1 MSMSRCQPVMAT
13 MVTSTKPARK
23 TSPGEGPKVPG
34 PNGNGSKRHDGF
46 PGPDSRGNRYRIGM
60 WVGLASVAMMFT
72 SLSSAYIV
80 RSASSND
87 WTPLPMPRVLLLSTA
102 LLVGSSVTLE
112 AARRR
117 LRAGLGAAYKQ
128 WLAITVVLGL
138 AFVAAQLVAWRQLAR
153 QGIYLASNPHS
164 SFFYLLT
171 GAHGVHLL
179 GGLLGLT
186 FLWLRWRRPM
196 NDTTETTS
204 TVKRKAATDA
214 VTVYWHFMDALWIY
228 LFLLLFLWR

>member
-1 MSMSRCQPVMAT
+1 M
-13 MVTSTKPARK
+13 
-23 TSPGEGPKVPG
+23 PG
-34 PNGNGSKRHDGF
+34 PNGNGSKRHDHF
-46 PGPDSRGNRYRIGM
+46 RDPESQGNRYRIGM

-87 WTPLPMPRVLLLSTA
+87 WTPLPMPRVLLASTTLIVA
-102 LLVGSSVTLE
+102 SSVTLE
-112 AARRR
+112 FARRK
-117 LRAGLGAAYKQ
+117 LRAGLNALYKR
-128 WLAITVVLGL
+128 WLFITVILGL
-138 AFVAAQLVAWRQLAR
+138 AFLVAQLFAWRQLTR

-171 GAHGVHLL
+171 GAHAVHLM
-179 GGLLGLT
+179 GGLLGLL
-186 FLWLRWRRPM
+186 FLWLRRRQQAS
-196 NDTTETTS
+196 DA
-204 TVKRKAATDA
+204 TVIAKRKAATDA

>member
-1 MSMSRCQPVMAT
+1 MAT

-23 TSPGEGPKVPG
+23 TSPGGGPKIPG

-46 PGPDSRGNRYRIGM
+46 RDPEAQSNRYRIGM

-87 WTPLPMPRVLLLSTA
+87 WTPLPMPRVLLISTA
-102 LLVGSSVTLE
+102 LILASSAALE
-112 AARRR
+112 AARRK
-117 LRAGLGAAYKQ
+117 LKAGLSALYRR
-128 WLAITVVLGL
+128 WLFTTVILGL
-138 AFVAAQLVAWRQLAR
+138 AFLGAQLIAWRQLAR

-171 GAHGVHLL
+171 GAHAVHLL

-186 FLWLRWRRPM
+186 FLWLRWRRHGK
-196 NDTTETTS
+196 DAIEETLLA
-204 TVKRKAATDA
+204 KRRAATDA
-214 VTVYWHFMDALWIY
+214 VTIYWHFMDALWIY